1 MANDTQ
7 LTTLPSGLRIVS
19 AAMPHAESVSVGVWV
34 AAGARDERGREHGI
48 AHMLEHMAFKG
59 TSSRTAAQIAQQVE
73 DKGGYINAHTSRE
86 ETAYYLRLLAEDLEF
101 GVDLLSDIITASIF
115 PEDEIE
121 REKGVII
128 QEIGQA
134 ADTPDDIVFDLF
146 QSQSHPDNPMGRPIL
161 GTTETVS
168 SFRRDDLTGFM
179 DRHYAASSLVIS
191 AAGKIDHAAL
201 VAMVQEKLG
210 HLKGPAASD
219 PRVLP
224 FWPKDTDNRIAL
236 IERDLEQAHL
246 VLGLPGFSFQ
256 SEDRLALSAMTTL
269 FGGGMSSRLF
279 QEAREKR
286 GLCYSVFSFSQSFS
300 DSGVLAVYAGT
311 SQEDAAQMTR
321 LIGEQLVDI
330 AAHAKEDETNRALA
344 QMRASLLMQQESV
357 SNLAETMARQMMI
370 FDRLISPQEW
380 LEKIEAITVDDMR
393 RIASQLLTQKPVLA
407 GIGPGKPIDWI
418 DQVEMDKAFA
428 A

>member
-59 TSSRTAAQIAQQVE
+59 TASRTAAQIAQQVE

-168 SFRRDDLTGFM
+168 SFQRDDLTGFM

-191 AAGKIDHAAL
+191 AAGKVDHAAL
-201 VAMVQEKLG
+201 VTMVQDKLG

-224 FWPKDTDNRIAL
+224 YWPKDTDNRIAL

-246 VLGLPGFSFQ
+246 VLGRPGFSFQ

-330 AAHAKEDETNRALA
+330 AAHAQADETNRALA

-370 FDRLISPQEW
+370 FGRLISPQEW

-407 GIGPGKPIDWI
+407 GIGPGKAIDWI
-418 DQVEMDKAFA
+418 NQAEMDKAFA